1 MNEKKYQK
9 RFEFQQKMISKQ
21 SEEIEKLRLEL
32 KEKDEIINS
41 VAVLKKELAENVEE
55 YKRLKNEYKSLV
67 NKLRKMMDI
76 VNQEVYKGRYWL
88 IKFLLR

>member
-41 VAVLKKELAENVEE
+41 VAPLKKELAENVEE
-55 YKRLKNEYKSLV
+55 CKRLKNEYKSLV
-67 NKLRKMMDI
+67 NKLRKMIDI

-88 IKFLLR
+88 IKFFLR

>member
-9 RFEFQQKMISKQ
+9 RFELQQKMISRQ
-21 SEEIEKLRLEL
+21 SEEIEKLKLEL

-41 VAVLKKELAENVEE
+41 VAPLKKELSENVEE

-67 NKLRKMMDI
+67 NELRKMKEI
-76 VNQEVYKGRYWL
+76 LNQTIYKGRWNLVKLL
-88 IKFLLR
+88 IK